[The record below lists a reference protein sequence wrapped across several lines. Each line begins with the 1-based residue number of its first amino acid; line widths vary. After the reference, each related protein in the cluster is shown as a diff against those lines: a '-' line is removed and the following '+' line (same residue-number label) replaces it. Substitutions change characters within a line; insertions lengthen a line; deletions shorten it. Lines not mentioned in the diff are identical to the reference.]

1 MYTCKKGQKKLK
13 FNTESFVQEEDM
25 NKWLVVHDLE
35 SFSENPKMIG
45 FVGKRNLDGS
55 PTLDGRGDPVPADA
69 KVLEVKSGDAAVYY
83 CRGDSVIK
91 GLYEIVR
98 ARYGKE
104 SKWPEAPFQF
114 EIKPV
119 LELDEPYDIKP
130 LLGSLSLFK
139 DLPDPRRWG
148 LKLRGIYNALK
159 PLTDEDYNM
168 IKEALTAAAEY
179 KDVTEEDRT
188 ELAGYR
194 KHLRLQHQIAEW
206 GIRNGFRVHVAIND
220 KGEIKRR
227 LTEVLDDIPKF
238 HTDDILGIAKRI
250 DVLFFDGKRNILTH
264 AFEVEHTPIIY
275 SGLLRLN
282 DIAESYPAGKVQFII
297 VSDESNSE
305 KFDNELVRPSFS
317 LLRENNCRFVTYK
330 QVEEEWKQ
338 LRDRKPPL
346 F

>member
-1 MYTCKKGQKKLK
+1 
-13 FNTESFVQEEDM
+13 M

-35 SFSENPKMIG
+35 AFSENSRMLG
-45 FVGKRNLDGS
+45 FVGKNSLDGS
-55 PTLDGRGDPVPADA
+55 PTLDSQGNPLPADA
-69 KVLEVKSGDAAVYY
+69 KVLKIKPGDVVVYY

-91 GLYEIVR
+91 GLYEIIQAYYR
-98 ARYGKE
+98 KE
-104 SKWPEAPFQF
+104 TRWPESPFQF

-119 LELDEPYDIKP
+119 IELDEPYDFKP
-130 LLGSLSLFK
+130 LVGSLSLFD
-139 DLPDPRRWG
+139 DLPDLRRWG
-148 LKLRGIYNALK
+148 LKLRGIYNAIKL
-159 PLTDEDYNM
+159 LTEGDYST
-168 IKEALTAAAEY
+168 IKNALTSAAEQ
-179 KDVTEEDRT
+179 KSIVEEDET

-194 KHLRLQHQIAEW
+194 KHLRVQHQIAEW
-206 GIRNGFRVHVAIND
+206 GIRNGFRVHVATND
-220 KGEIKRR
+220 KGKIKEN
-227 LTEVLDDIPKF
+227 LVKVLDDIPKF

-250 DVLFFDGKRNILTH
+250 DVLFFDSKRNILTH

-282 DIAESYPAGKVQFII
+282 DIAENYPTGKVQFIV

-305 KFDNELVRPSFS
+305 KFDNELIRPSFS

-338 LRDRKPPL
+338 LQNRKPPL

>member
-1 MYTCKKGQKKLK
+1 VYCCKKGQKKLK
-13 FNTESFVQEEDM
+13 FNTGPVVQEDDM
-25 NKWLVVHDLE
+25 NRWLIVHDLE
-35 SFSENPKMIG
+35 SFSENSKMIG

-55 PTLDGRGDPVPADA
+55 PTLDSHGNPLPADA
-69 KVLEVKSGDAAVYY
+69 KVLEIKPGDVVVYY

-91 GLYEIVR
+91 GLYEIVQ
-98 ARYGKE
+98 AHYGKE
-104 SKWPEAPFQF
+104 SKWPESPFQF

-119 LELDEPYDIKP
+119 LELDEPYDFKP

-139 DLPDPRRWG
+139 DLPDLRRWG
-148 LKLRGIYNALK
+148 LKLRGIYNAIK
-159 PLTDEDYNM
+159 PLTEEDYKT
-168 IKEALTAAAEY
+168 IKDALTAAAEY
-179 KDVTEEDRT
+179 KDVAEEDRSG
-188 ELAGYR
+188 LAGYR
-194 KHLRLQHQIAEW
+194 KHLRVQHQIAEW
-206 GIRNGFRVHVAIND
+206 GIRNGFRVHVATND
-220 KGEIKRR
+220 KGEIKKR
-227 LTEVLDDIPKF
+227 LAEILDDIPKF

-250 DVLFFDGKRNILTH
+250 DVLFFDGKRNILSH

-282 DIAESYPAGKVQFII
+282 DIAASYPVGKVQFII

-305 KFDNELVRPSFS
+305 KFDNELIRPSFS

-330 QVEEEWKQ
+330 QVEEEWKR

>member
-1 MYTCKKGQKKLK
+1 
-13 FNTESFVQEEDM
+13 M

-35 SFSENPKMIG
+35 SFSENSRMIG

-55 PTLDGRGDPVPADA
+55 PTLDSRGNPLPADP
-69 KVLEVKSGDAAVYY
+69 KVLELKPGDVVVYY

-91 GLYEIVR
+91 GLYEVVQ
-98 ARYGKE
+98 ACYGKE
-104 SKWPEAPFQF
+104 TKWPESPFQF

-119 LELDEPYDIKP
+119 KELGEPYDFKP
-130 LLGSLSLFK
+130 LLGSLDLFK
-139 DLPDPRRWG
+139 DLPDLRRWG
-148 LKLRGIYNALK
+148 LKLRGIYNAIK
-159 PLTDEDYNM
+159 PLTEGDYNT
-168 IKEALTAAAEY
+168 IKDALTAAEQ
-179 KDVTEEDRT
+179 VSTVEEDET
-188 ELAGYR
+188 GPTGYR
-194 KHLRLQHQIAEW
+194 KHLRIQHKIAEL
-206 GIRNGFRVHVAIND
+206 GIKNGRRVHVATND
-220 KGEIKRR
+220 KGKIKENLKEI
-227 LTEVLDDIPKF
+227 LDDIPKF
-238 HTDDILGIAKRI
+238 HNDEILGIAKRI
-250 DVLFFDGKRNILTH
+250 DVLFFDSKRNILTH

-282 DIAESYPAGKVQFII
+282 DIAESYPPGKVQFII

-338 LRDRKPPL
+338 LRNRKPPL

>member
-1 MYTCKKGQKKLK
+1 
-13 FNTESFVQEEDM
+13 M
-25 NKWLVVHDLE
+25 NKWLIVHDLE
-35 SFSENPKMIG
+35 SFRENPKMIG
-45 FVGKRNLDGS
+45 FVGKKNLDGS
-55 PTLDGRGDPVPADA
+55 PTLDSHGNPLPADK
-69 KVLEVKSGDAAVYY
+69 KVLKIRPGDMVVYY

-98 ARYGKE
+98 AHYGEETRWSE
-104 SKWPEAPFQF
+104 SPFQF
-114 EIKPV
+114 TIKPII
-119 LELDEPYDIKP
+119 ELDEPYDFKP
-130 LLGSLSLFK
+130 LVGSLDLFK
-139 DLPDPRRWG
+139 DLPDRRGWG
-148 LKLRGIYNALK
+148 LKLHGIYNAVK
-159 PLTDEDYNM
+159 PITEEDYNT
-168 IKEALTAAAEY
+168 IRRALTAAMEH
-179 KDVTEEDRT
+179 KDVSEEDRS

-194 KHLRLQHQIAEW
+194 KHLRVQHQIAEW
-206 GIRNGFRVHVAIND
+206 GIRNGFRVHVATND

-227 LTEVLDDIPKF
+227 LTEILDDIPKF
-238 HTDDILGIAKRI
+238 HTDDILAIAKRI
-250 DVLFFDGKRNILTH
+250 DVLFFDGKRNVLTH

-282 DIAESYPAGKVQFII
+282 DIAESYPASKVQFII